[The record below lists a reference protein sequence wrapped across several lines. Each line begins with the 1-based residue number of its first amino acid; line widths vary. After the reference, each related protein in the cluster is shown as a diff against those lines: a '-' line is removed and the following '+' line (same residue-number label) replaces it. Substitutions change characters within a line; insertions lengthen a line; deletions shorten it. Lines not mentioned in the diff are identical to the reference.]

1 MIYHKKSGIASLLIL
16 LLSVIVFYSCTD
28 AEGEAL
34 RLEMEEEDH
43 YHMEFND
50 TTVTPVT
57 PAPLDSLKTI
67 ATLKKLERG
76 LNRMNFEDSMRSLY
90 KAIDLESYN
99 LKYKVFRHAMIGFYG
114 LRQDGRLNEKNL
126 VSIIDFSQTS
136 CDKRFYTIDLDKQ
149 EVVFNS
155 LVSHGRN
162 TGNNL
167 ATKFSNIPRS
177 NQSSLGF
184 YVTAETYYGSKG
196 YSLKLDGMEKGYND
210 NMRKRAVVM
219 HKANYVSDDWVRR
232 YGRIGRS
239 QGCPALP
246 NEISEKVI
254 NTIKDRTAIFAYYD
268 DDNYLKASN
277 YLNLEKLL
285 EKFDKDTFD
294 APTLEEADSTA
305 RSSS

>member
-1 MIYHKKSGIASLLIL
+1 MYSKDKLSILIL
-16 LLSVIVFYSCTD
+16 ILILSGVAGLYSCTD

-34 RLEMEEEDH
+34 RYEMEEEDH
-43 YHMEFND
+43 IHADFSD
-50 TTVTPVT
+50 TTIAPSPV
-57 PAPLDSLKTI
+57 DSLKTI
-67 ATLKKLERG
+67 AYLKKIERG
-76 LNRMNFEDSMRSLY
+76 LNRLNFEDSMKNLY
-90 KAIDLESYN
+90 QAIDLENYN
-99 LKYKVFRHAMIGFYG
+99 LKYKVFRHAMIGYYS
-114 LRQDGRLNEKNL
+114 LRQDGLLNDKNL

-136 CDKRFYTIDLDKQ
+136 CDKRFYTIDLDKK
-149 EVVFNS
+149 EIIYNS

-196 YSLKLDGMEKGYND
+196 YSLKLDGIEKGVND

-219 HKANYVSDDWVRR
+219 HKANYVSEDWVSR

-246 NEISEKVI
+246 TEISEKVI
-254 NTIKDRTAIFAYYD
+254 NTIKNKTAIFAYYD

-285 EKFDKDTFD
+285 ERFDKDSFD
-294 APTLEEADSTA
+294 VPDINEADSTSQ
-305 RSSS
+305 SSS